1 MPSAPVSSPTATTST
16 QTIVHALQR
25 AIVEHRLQPGA
36 KLAEQQL
43 ADTFGVSRTLVRQA
57 LIQLEQRRL
66 VRLEP
71 ARGAFVAAPSATE
84 AAEVFAVRRMLEG
97 QLVRTLAAQAS
108 HAQIKALRQHLAD
121 EKAAVAADDTD
132 ARSTRVE
139 LLGDFHV
146 LLAEQLGNGVLVQL
160 LQELISRCAL
170 ITLMYQ
176 SAQQAAD
183 SHGEHAAIVRA
194 LAAHDAERAAEL
206 MDAHLLHIQNQ
217 LTLNQPVPTHDVR
230 QALAALV

>member
-1 MPSAPVSSPTATTST
+1 MSLQPAATST
-16 QTIVHALQR
+16 QHIVHALQR

-97 QLVRTLAAQAS
+97 QLVRALAAKVTT
-108 HAQIKALRQHLAD
+108 AQIKALRQHLAD
-121 EKAAVAADDTD
+121 EKAALAADDTESH
-132 ARSTRVE
+132 STRVE

-146 LLAEQLGNGVLVQL
+146 HLAEMLGNSVLAQM
-160 LQELISRCAL
+160 LQELISRSAL

-176 SAQQAAD
+176 NAQQAAD
-183 SHGEHAAIVRA
+183 SHGEHASIVRA
-194 LAAHDAERAAEL
+194 LAAHDADRAAAL

-217 LTLNQPVPTHDVR
+217 LTLTQPVPTHDVR